1 MEPHNNNIIQFYQE
15 ISLNNSFQKVNSFQN
30 LGKIEINPNSFDS
43 LDLYNEVMKIM
54 NELKN
59 LEIDALLKY
68 RMYTYQQKLL
78 EVIPI
83 LKCLNLELDH
93 INEIGSMKVIQQA
106 ILNLIDMAIYSL
118 MLEDKSH
125 NTINMVR
132 ESLFTLEDYCLQIEH
147 TINLRS
153 QCQSKDYND
162 DLQQKLIEDKS
173 QMKKYYNQ
181 LKKITDLVLKNM
193 QKSA

>member
-1 MEPHNNNIIQFYQE
+1 MEPQNNNIIQFYQE

-30 LGKIEINPNSFDS
+30 LGKIEINPNSFGS
-43 LDLYNEVMKIM
+43 EDLYNKVMSII
-54 NELKN
+54 NNLKKLGIN
-59 LEIDALLKY
+59 ALLKY

-83 LKCLNLELDH
+83 LKCLNLDLDH
-93 INEIGSMKVIQQA
+93 IHEIGSMKVIQQA

-173 QMKKYYNQ
+173 QMQKYYNQ

>member
-1 MEPHNNNIIQFYQE
+1 MDPQNNNIIQFYQE
-15 ISLNNSFQKVNSFQN
+15 ISLNNSFQEVNSFQN

-43 LDLYNEVMKIM
+43 TDLYNKVMSII
-54 NELKN
+54 NNLKKLGIN
-59 LEIDALLKY
+59 ALLKY

-83 LKCLNLELDH
+83 LKCLNLDLDH
-93 INEIGSMKVIQQA
+93 IHEIGSMKVIQQA

-132 ESLFTLEDYCLQIEH
+132 ESLFTLEDYYLQIEH

>member
-1 MEPHNNNIIQFYQE
+1 MDPQNNNIIQFYQE
-15 ISLNNSFQKVNSFQN
+15 ISLNHSFQEVNSFQN
-30 LGKIEINPNSFDS
+30 LGKIEINPNSFGS
-43 LDLYNEVMKIM
+43 EDLYNKVMSII
-54 NELKN
+54 NNLKKLGIN
-59 LEIDALLKY
+59 ALLKY

-83 LKCLNLELDH
+83 LKCLNLDLDH
-93 INEIGSMKVIQQA
+93 IHEIGSMKVIQQA

-173 QMKKYYNQ
+173 QMQKYYNQ